1 MRPDSGT
8 EGTAGSVNAA
18 LTAERPARRGRSR
31 RREPVENSAY
41 TAFCARIIRA
51 AGRRIADGD
60 VEALPDLAQLADD
73 LDQALTVAVRR
84 LREYGYSWAEIAARA
99 GTTRQAAQ
107 QRWRA
112 SSEQQRTA

>member
-1 MRPDSGT
+1 MNSEFRASSVKTGLTSDGPGRPGRT
-8 EGTAGSVNAA
+8 
-18 LTAERPARRGRSR
+18 RSR
-31 RREPVENSAY
+31 VPVENSAY

-60 VEALPDLAQLADD
+60 VEALPDLARLADD
-73 LDQALTVAVRR
+73 LDQALTAAVHGLRR
-84 LREYGYSWAEIAARA
+84 FGYSWAEIAART